1 MTTAEEEAKFT
12 SRFIPRPVSSV
23 RGGHPTADYSI
34 INTYF
39 IGSLD
44 IQNLYTAGVPEEEQG
59 TPGRHRLAIRAAP
72 VPRRSSGV
80 GRMREWAH
88 NRLRKQSEGTP
99 GRHRLA
105 YPHRSACRVGY
116 ARPYEQN

>member
-44 IQNLYTAGVPEEEQG
+44 TLVLHQASFEVGACGTASGGQRRG
-59 TPGRHRLAIRAAP
+59 IRADNQRFNRRAKVPGGRAP
-72 VPRRSSGV
+72 SECLQPQPPAS
-80 GRMREWAH
+80 
-88 NRLRKQSEGTP
+88 LRGP
-99 GRHRLA
+99 
-105 YPHRSACRVGY
+105 V
-116 ARPYEQN
+116 